1 MKISLLP
8 DGTAPEPSDEFPL
21 NRGGDNFKLSYLQLV
36 LEPLAAHEAAA
47 NPHPGYLTPA
57 EANSLY
63 DPLGEAA
70 AQVATHVGLAN
81 PHPVYLTPTE
91 ADALYDAL
99 GAATAAVAAHA
110 GAADPHPTYLRP
122 VEADLLYDAIGAGAA
137 AVSAHIAGD
146 PHTQYQRESEKGQA
160 SGYAALTAGS
170 KLDGTQQVY
179 GSAVNTACVGNDAR
193 LSDARAPTAH
203 ASTHNSAGGDSIQL
217 DNLAAPDDNTDL
229 NATTGLHGLLP
240 KLGGGTTNFLRAD
253 GTWAAPPGGGSDD
266 VIYAPT
272 TADVAINSVTDV
284 TIATKAIAGAA
295 AGDQYIV
302 DAWWTILNNS
312 TATRVITVTLD
323 FGTFDIELATGA
335 LAFSTTLLHPFWL
348 SGVLDIRST
357 SLAYMM
363 VSMDAQLPAGMA
375 GGADTTMAATHV
387 SGKGWATTASNLTG
401 TCTAILKMRS
411 AAATATQ
418 TCRLHHFTI
427 RKIRPIP

>member
-1 MKISLLP
+1 MP
-8 DGTAPEPSDEFPL
+8 DGLAPEATDEIPIRRPGASPENVNLTFM
-21 NRGGDNFKLSYLQLV
+21 QMV
-36 LEPLAAHEAAA
+36 LEPLAAHEAA
-47 NPHPGYLTPA
+47 G
-57 EANSLY
+57 
-63 DPLGEAA
+63 
-70 AQVATHVGLAN
+70 N
-81 PHPVYLTPTE
+81 PHPVYLTPAE

-99 GAATAAVAAHA
+99 GTATAAVAAHA

-122 VEADLLYDAIGAGAA
+122 VEADLLYDPLGAGAA
-137 AVSAHIAGD
+137 AVVTHVALAD

-193 LSDARAPTAH
+193 LSDARTPTTHATSH
-203 ASTHNSAGGDSIQL
+203 ASGGGDALQL
-217 DNLAAPDDNTDL
+217 DNLSAPDDNTDL
-229 NATTGLHGLLP
+229 DASLTRHGLLP
-240 KLGGGTTNFLRAD
+240 KLGGGTTNFFRAD

-272 TADVAINSVTDV
+272 TADTSIASITDV
-284 TIATKAIAGAA
+284 NIATKAVAGAA

-312 TATRVITVTLD
+312 TATRVITVTLE
-323 FGTFDIELATGA
+323 FGAFDIELATGA

-363 VSMDAQLPAGMA
+363 VSMDTQLPAGMA
-375 GGADTTMAATHV
+375 SGADTAMAATHG
-387 SGKGWATTASNLTG
+387 SGKGWGTVASNLTG
-401 TCTAILKMRS
+401 TMTCTLKMRS

-427 RKIRPIP
+427 RKIRPIG